1 LRDNVKLGN
10 GFRIGNESQSGATL
24 DDRLDRFARLVSQVA
39 QNGEDGHAGQ
49 QTRESVHETH
59 DRGIPVL
66 FKIINE
72 LNFSIIKGIPFNITY
87 R

>member
-1 LRDNVKLGN
+1 
-10 GFRIGNESQSGATL
+10 
-24 DDRLDRFARLVSQVA
+24 VSQVA